1 MIVSGFKP
9 WPFFYRMDLNSNK
22 SQKGSLGV
30 YSMRAFA
37 ADFLTIVLG
46 VLASCD
52 HLMMDLNSDES
63 QKSTLGVYS
72 PVAFAADIFSLRSL
86 SSPPPFND
94 GLKQQRIPKE

>member
-63 QKSTLGVYS
+63 QKGNLGVDT
-72 PVAFAADIFSLRSL
+72 PAVFAADFSTIVS
-86 SSPPPFND
+86 
-94 GLKQQRIPKE
+94 GI